1 MLTAVLHAVGVS
13 ILLNLFNP
21 LLSGQFFFAGS
32 GPDAIQVAAENP
44 AAFGNLQAI
53 FDFARYSSWRETQ
66 TK

>member
-1 MLTAVLHAVGVS
+1 
-13 ILLNLFNP
+13 LLNLFNP
-21 LLSGQFFFAGS
+21 LLSGRFFFAGS